1 VAKYFVVTDGKVAV
15 TALDD
20 ERRARKMTKL
30 AASAREKDTG
40 QQYNRML
47 KRNDVRLSAFIRY
60 LDVIGYDMVLV
71 ERRPGT

>member
-1 VAKYFVVTDGKVAV
+1 MAKYFVVTDGKEAV
-15 TALDD
+15 TALDG

-47 KRNDVRLSAFIRY
+47 KRYDVRLSAFIRY

-71 ERRPGT
+71 ERRPGA